1 MKPVFYR
8 IAAIFLWLQ
17 VLIMASSAQVSQATG
32 ALQGTVVDANNA
44 VIIGATVTLTNA
56 ALAVSRKTTTH
67 KDGTFVFALV
77 QPAEG
82 YQITVEAD
90 GFQRWVATNITVN
103 VTEISVANAR
113 LSVGTTNESIVVN
126 SEAQPIQTTGVTLG
140 TTLVPKV
147 VSSLP
152 LNTRNPLQLLAT
164 DAGVVSLQGT
174 TVLFVAGNRSTMNN
188 YVLNGIDANN
198 FEWNSL
204 GSVPTPNPDAVQEVR
219 TQVGQYDAT
228 TGRSSGAN
236 IALVTRAGT
245 KEIHGNALWYHRDST
260 LAANSFFLNRA
271 RQPRPFFL
279 RNHFGASLGGPFPG
293 KQSFWFANY
302 EGSFQRNI
310 VSISGRVP
318 VLPEKRDAASLAAAF
333 GLPVTAIDPVAVA
346 LLNLPG
352 PYNGRLLPSG
362 TGASVGKMGNYAF
375 ATNNRFDAH
384 QGTTRLDHEFRLG
397 NGINHITGTAF
408 FSRSNSQNPIGGSS
422 GFGSGSAFNNRADS
436 YAISDTHTFTPT
448 LLNELSLGTTIN
460 IVDGKNDVN
469 APIIKQIG
477 MSRFNESF
485 YDKIPSF
492 TFADQIGGLGPATNT
507 GPRQHTPSVTIRDQV
522 TYLRGKHSL
531 RFGAEFRIYQF
542 NYAQIFNA
550 QGVLGFG
557 NFYANQRYGRP
568 SGIEDLAIR
577 DLLIGSPFSIFLVS
591 GTPDRAFR
599 AADRVG
605 FFQDDYRVTRRLSL
619 NLGLRYDF
627 IGNVSEKR
635 NRLGN
640 FDPSLV
646 PAEARLMGG
655 PGLLKGFIAP
665 EDLPGFGKPGVKN
678 TTLYGEDKNNFAPR
692 IGLAWDVLG
701 NGKLALRSGYG
712 FYFIRISAIPTLQLN
727 SQPPYS
733 QQVSQSGFFGYNL
746 LNNPFPRLALPSEL
760 PILPTPPQITGFA
773 ANGAPIFDR
782 TLMSITAFER
792 SLRTPYS
799 QQWNLSAQYE
809 FWPNWTVE
817 LGYLGSHTIKLLN
830 TQSVNNALLRNANNP
845 GAMGLTTNSATNRD
859 ARVPIVGFSSGGIG
873 MITGSAKSF
882 YNAMLLTVSHRL
894 ARGLFLKASY
904 TFSQSLDNNSAGVD
918 FDLGGVNGN
927 QFLPELN
934 KGLSNHDI
942 RHRLIL
948 TYVYDLP
955 APQQT
960 LLRHIFGNWAVSGMT
975 IWQSGFPESIYQNI
989 GATSLPGTAGR
1000 ANLIPGCNL
1009 YTKGS
1014 VKERI
1019 DGYLNL
1025 ACVQATPLLT
1035 AGTTFGPLAP
1045 TGGPGDQIYTIT
1057 PGGSGRL
1064 QGTSGRSVFRGPN
1077 QFRWDLS
1084 VAKRIPVRLWGETR
1098 SLEFRSEF
1106 FQLLN
1111 NTVFATPNS
1120 VANPTTFGRITGTF
1134 SANRQIQFALRVN
1147 F

>member
-1 MKPVFYR
+1 MKPAFYR
-8 IAAIFLWLQ
+8 TIAFCCFLLT
-17 VLIMASSAQVSQATG
+17 LTTASSAQVSQATG
-32 ALQGTVVDANNA
+32 AIQGTVVDPTNA
-44 VIIGATVTLTNA
+44 VIVGATVTLQNP
-56 ALAVSRKTTTH
+56 ALALTRQATTQ

-90 GFQRWVATNITVN
+90 GFQRSVIENLRVN
-103 VTEISVANAR
+103 VTETTIAN
-113 LSVGTTNESIVVN
+113 LQLVVGRANESITVSGDGQVV
-126 SEAQPIQTTGVTLG
+126 QTSGVALG
-140 TTLVPKV
+140 TTLIPKV

-164 DAGVVSLQGT
+164 DAGVVSVQGT
-174 TVLFVAGNRSTMNN
+174 TILFVAGNRSTMNN
-188 YVLNGIDANN
+188 YVLNGVDANN

-236 IALVTRAGT
+236 ISLVTRAGT
-245 KEIHGNALWYHRDST
+245 KEIHGNMLWYHRDSA

-271 RQPRPFFL
+271 RQPKPFFL

-293 KQSFWFANY
+293 KQTFWFANY
-302 EGSFQRNI
+302 EGSFQRNV

-318 VLPEKRDAASLAAAF
+318 VLPEKRDAANLATAF
-333 GLPVTAIDPVAVA
+333 GLPVAAIDPVAVA

-352 PYNGRLLPSG
+352 PYNGALLPSG
-362 TGASVGKMGNYAF
+362 TGADVGKMGNYAF

-384 QGTTRLDHEFRLG
+384 QGTTRLDHEFQLG
-397 NGINHITGTAF
+397 NGIHHITGTAF

-422 GFGSGSAFNNRADS
+422 GFGSGSAFNNRSDS
-436 YAISDTHTFTPT
+436 YAISDTHTFSPT

-469 APIIKQIG
+469 APTIKQIG

-485 YDKIPSF
+485 YDKIPVF

-507 GPRQHTPSVTIRDQV
+507 GPRQHTPSVTMRDQV

-531 RFGAEFRIYQF
+531 RLGAEFRLYQF

-568 SGIEDLAIR
+568 AGVEDLAIR
-577 DLLIGSPFSIFLVS
+577 DLLVGSPFSIFLVS
-591 GTPDRAFR
+591 TTPDRGFR

-605 FFQDDYRVTRRLSL
+605 FFQDDYRVARRLSL
-619 NLGLRYDF
+619 NFGLRYDF

-640 FDPSLV
+640 FDPSRV
-646 PAEARLMGG
+646 PAEARLTGG
-655 PGLLKGFIAP
+655 PDLLKGFIAP
-665 EDLPGFGKPGVKN
+665 EDLPGFGTPGVKN
-678 TTLYGEDKNNFAPR
+678 TTLHGEDKNNFAPR
-692 IGLAWDVLG
+692 IGLAWDVFG
-701 NGKLALRSGYG
+701 KGKLAVRSGYG
-712 FYFIRISAIPTLQLN
+712 LYFIRISAIPTLQLN

-746 LNNPFPRLALPSEL
+746 LSNPFPRLALPSEF
-760 PILPTPPQITGFA
+760 PVLPTPPRITGFA
-773 ANGAPIFDR
+773 ASGAPTFDR

-799 QQWNLSAQYE
+799 QQWNLSVQYE
-809 FWPNWTVE
+809 FLPNWTVDV
-817 LGYLGSHTIKLLN
+817 GYLGSHTIKLLN
-830 TQSVNNALLRNANNP
+830 TQSFNNALLRNANNP
-845 GAMGLTTNSATNRD
+845 GALGLTTNSVTNRD
-859 ARVPIVGFSSGGIG
+859 ARVPIVGFSTGGIG
-873 MITGSAKSF
+873 MMTGSAKSF
-882 YNAMLLTVSHRL
+882 YNALLLTVNHRFS
-894 ARGLFLKASY
+894 RGLFFKAGY
-904 TFSQSLDNNSAGVD
+904 TFSQSIDNNSAGID

-934 KGLSNHDI
+934 KGLSNYDI

-948 TYVYDLP
+948 TYVYDIP
-955 APQQT
+955 SPRQN
-960 LLRHIFGNWAVSGMT
+960 LLRHVLGNWSMSGMT

-989 GATSLPGTAGR
+989 GATSLSGTTGR

-1019 DGYLNL
+1019 DGYLNI
-1025 ACVQATPLLT
+1025 ACVQSTPLLT

-1045 TGGPGDQIYTIT
+1045 TEGPGNQTYTIS
-1057 PGGSGRL
+1057 PGGTGRL

-1084 VAKRIPVRLWGETR
+1084 VAKRIPVKLWGETR

-1111 NTVFATPNS
+1111 NTVFGTPIS
-1120 VANPTTFGRITGTF
+1120 TANPATFGRITGTF